1 MRKDTTSFGTP
12 CLIGDEKEMI
22 DYIKLT
28 SAQRD
33 ELQNAIKKVMKCR
46 SKDRPDLDT
55 VEVRVAHFGE
65 KRERCLFVTATD
77 GHRLG
82 VIEVM
87 HDEVFELQRNFC
99 INIDCGGV
107 QKLTKKEREML
118 EAKGLEIPDDRT
130 DADKVLGAEE
140 IYISIKDD
148 SILADGEVIH
158 SNGSFPDW
166 RQIVPRDHAQWFS
179 GEKKELAKLAR
190 EIEKRVKGI
199 NKDRRAER
207 KAKIDGWKAELEKA
221 ELSGAD
227 EKKLKGLHSNIANC
241 PRPFIE
247 QVHMSMEV
255 LTASGML
262 EVGTVE
268 GQAHV
273 EAASGPDAVRLL
285 RTFVSGVNKLSEVK
299 IGLNATYVKDALRV
313 MYTDNLMIEMNGQQD
328 PIVFTDGKAK
338 VIVMPIRL

>member
-1 MRKDTTSFGTP
+1 
-12 CLIGDEKEMI
+12 
-22 DYIKLT
+22 
-28 SAQRD
+28 
-33 ELQNAIKKVMKCR
+33 
-46 SKDRPDLDT
+46 
-55 VEVRVAHFGE
+55 
-65 KRERCLFVTATD
+65 
-77 GHRLG
+77 
-82 VIEVM
+82 M
-87 HDEVFELQRNFC
+87 HDETFELQRNYC
-99 INIDCGGV
+99 VNIDCGGWLH
-107 QKLTKKEREML
+107 KLTKKEREML
-118 EAKGLEIPDDRT
+118 EARGLEIPDERT
-130 DADKVLGAEE
+130 DADKVLEAEE

-207 KAKIDGWKAELEKA
+207 KAKIDGWKAEIEALP
-221 ELSGAD
+221 LSMSS
-227 EKKLKGLHSNIANC
+227 EKKLKGLRSNIANC

-247 QVHMSMEV
+247 KVHMSMEV

-285 RTFVSGVNKLSEVK
+285 RSFVSGVNKLSEVK

-313 MYTDNLMIEMNGQQD
+313 MYTDNLLIEMNGQQD

-338 VIVMPIRL
+338 VVVMPIRL